1 MGGEVNDPHNLGI
14 FPRCDLPDHLNAIRS
29 GAEGIIDV
37 EGDEEMSLSENLFL
51 ILAAVVMILPIW
63 WIISAYN
70 KRVKQIEELR
80 EEVEKLKR
88 KDQRRE

>member
-1 MGGEVNDPHNLGI
+1 MGQSYDYCNNRWICNGLGW
-14 FPRCDLPDHLNAIRS
+14 
-29 GAEGIIDV
+29 E
-37 EGDEEMSLSENLFL
+37 EKEMSLSQNLYL
-51 ILAAVVMILPIW
+51 ILVAVAIILPVW

-70 KRVKQIEELR
+70 KRVNQIEELR

>member
-1 MGGEVNDPHNLGI
+1 MFDWVGTTETL
-14 FPRCDLPDHLNAIRS
+14 C
-29 GAEGIIDV
+29 
-37 EGDEEMSLSENLFL
+37 L
-51 ILAAVVMILPIW
+51 ILVAVAIILPVW
-63 WIISAYN
+63 MIISAYN

>member
-1 MGGEVNDPHNLGI
+1 LGW
-14 FPRCDLPDHLNAIRS
+14 
-29 GAEGIIDV
+29 E
-37 EGDEEMSLSENLFL
+37 EKEMSLSENLFL

>member
-1 MGGEVNDPHNLGI
+1 M
-14 FPRCDLPDHLNAIRS
+14 A
-29 GAEGIIDV
+29 
-37 EGDEEMSLSENLFL
+37 SLSENLYL
-51 ILAAVVMILPIW
+51 ILVAITIILPVW

-70 KRVKQIEELR
+70 KRVNEIEELR

>member
-1 MGGEVNDPHNLGI
+1 MFDWVGTGETLY
-14 FPRCDLPDHLNAIRS
+14 
-29 GAEGIIDV
+29 
-37 EGDEEMSLSENLFL
+37 L
-51 ILAAVVMILPIW
+51 ILAAVSIILPVW

-70 KRVKQIEELR
+70 KRVNQIEELR